1 MRALASEERELR
13 TGVTLALPL
22 ALILLIWLPGCE
34 FTVSERDGDLPG
46 LACEKPTGIERALPP
61 DFSGY
66 QSPENAAQAW
76 RETVDLPEGTWQESE
91 RDFMILVDEDG
102 QAVARAS
109 ISIFTESTGTTFD
122 ETRFVS
128 PSIDFCD

>member
-1 MRALASEERELR
+1 MRALTSEEGELR

-34 FTVSERDGDLPG
+34 STVSERDGDLPK

-66 QSPENAAQAW
+66 RSPENAAQAW
-76 RETVDLPEGTWQESE
+76 SETVDLPQGTWQESE
-91 RDFMILVDEDG
+91 SDFMILVDEDG

-109 ISIFTESTGTTFD
+109 ISVSAESTGTAFD